1 MSKPTT
7 DVVLEVA
14 PTAASLVLVRA
25 YLDKWNLSY
34 SASLSLDSRFKNI
47 VHAVLG
53 KPTPSTP
60 CPLAVVHIKFA
71 LSDDLR
77 DVASYEIEGERHI
90 YKLKDHIHF
99 DERILDRILRRKIA
113 MKQANLVDVSDEYTR
128 ARVAPPKY
136 DDDAKPS
143 SDDNDAKAKEV
154 GDEKAKDDDEAF
166 ESLDDMDAVEAR
178 LRKLFREGD
187 TNNDGHLTYLEFRT
201 ILKKIQRNMRKE
213 EVDLLFTQADVDGNC
228 RIVYNEFISFAMDVL
243 RRLSAG
249 RKYQHRFEDL
259 KEDYKAL
266 LSEELEPTVKALRQA
281 FDAADYVPPNAMGR
295 TRDYK
300 LTYDLFFKCLSSP
313 LANLSREEINMIMAL
328 SPMDDDGK
336 FEYAGFEKVL
346 YEAMYRVS
354 QGQSLALATDIAAYL
369 RGQFEH
375 AHEIWASSLDEE
387 APAGR
392 LPRRVL
398 FESLHGLKRLMLNRI
413 QCIVVIGLAVIDEID
428 GLVDYEA
435 FANRAGP
442 KIRELIHP
450 NHVSRRLRMAR
461 TDEATIAAIFQGVD
475 DQAGLESILVS
486 AFQREDSDHDGVL
499 RLDEFRAAMEHT
511 TLDLSSEQ
519 VVSMMA
525 AADENGDGCIDYAEF
540 VQFAVVNLVQLKKE
554 ARLLQISEEEEDDD
568 EIDDAKSDAK

>member
-1 MSKPTT
+1 MSEPTGD
-7 DVVLEVA
+7 DVVVPEVA

-25 YLDKWNLSY
+25 HLDRWNISY
-34 SASLSLDSRFKNI
+34 SASLSLDPRFKNI

-71 LSDDLR
+71 LTDDLR

-90 YKLKDHIHF
+90 YKLKDHIQF
-99 DERILDRILRRKIA
+99 DERILDRIRRRKIA
-113 MKQANLVDVSDEYTR
+113 MKQANLVDVSDEYTN

-136 DDDAKPS
+136 DDDAKPV
-143 SDDNDAKAKEV
+143 SDDHKADDDKT
-154 GDEKAKDDDEAF
+154 KDDDDALGSME
-166 ESLDDMDAVEAR
+166 DMDAVEAR

-187 TNNDGHLTYLEFRT
+187 INNDGHLTYLEFRT

-228 RIVYNEFISFAMDVL
+228 RIVYDEFISFAMDVL

-259 KEDYKAL
+259 KDDYKAL

-295 TRDYK
+295 TRDFR

-369 RGQFEH
+369 RGQFDH

-413 QCIVVIGLAVIDEID
+413 QCIVVIGLAAQDEVD

-435 FANRAGP
+435 FATRAGP

-461 TDEATIAAIFQGVD
+461 TDEATIAAIFSGVD
-475 DQAGLESILVS
+475 DQAGLESVLVR

-525 AADENGDGCIDYAEF
+525 AADENGDGCVDYAEF

-554 ARLLQISEEEEDDD
+554 ARLLQISEEEEDDAEED
-568 EIDDAKSDAK
+568 NDAKSDAK